1 MPALRWPDSGVRQDL
16 LQQEH
21 ERTRVRISG
30 PLTSGSL
37 HLCESSGG
45 LMPLMPCPD
54 LVTCQDA
61 GRLSQGSELTR
72 KRDALDYG
80 SFKRRQ
86 NNADFSPPDAEAAP
100 ALFLRERVSPKCN
113 QLIDSRQPRGRS
125 GPAQKQIETATLFE
139 PGQTLIPRFQIG
151 RAPVCT
157 PVTNPPLDSRLLLEK
172 KKPITN

>member
-21 ERTRVRISG
+21 ERTRVRIAG

-54 LVTCQDA
+54 LVTCQDS

-80 SFKRRQ
+80 SRPEERC
-86 NNADFSPPDAEAAP
+86 AG
-100 ALFLRERVSPKCN
+100 RECVSPC
-113 QLIDSRQPRGRS
+113 ISRWSPD
-125 GPAQKQIETATLFE
+125 P
-139 PGQTLIPRFQIG
+139 
-151 RAPVCT
+151 
-157 PVTNPPLDSRLLLEK
+157 
-172 KKPITN
+172 

>member
-1 MPALRWPDSGVRQDL
+1 
-16 LQQEH
+16 
-21 ERTRVRISG
+21 
-30 PLTSGSL
+30 
-37 HLCESSGG
+37 
-45 LMPLMPCPD
+45 MPLMPCPD

-125 GPAQKQIETATLFE
+125 GPAPKKIETATLLE
-139 PGQTLIPRFQIG
+139 PGKTPTPRFHQ
-151 RAPVCT
+151 RMLET
-157 PVTNPPLDSRLLLEK
+157 PHQSNQR
-172 KKPITN
+172 KP